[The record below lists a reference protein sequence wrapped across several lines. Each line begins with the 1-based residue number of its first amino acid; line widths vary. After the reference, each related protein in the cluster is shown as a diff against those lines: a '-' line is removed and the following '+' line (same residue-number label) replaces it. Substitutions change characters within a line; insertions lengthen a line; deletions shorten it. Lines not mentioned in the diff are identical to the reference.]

1 MMHHK
6 SLLLAL
12 LPVTLCLAPLA
23 GSQTKQDEKPASE
36 RDPFQPP
43 GVIPTRAGSSSLPAL
58 VLRGYVEDEKG
69 AKLALIEA
77 GPDSR
82 HIVGEG
88 ESFLV
93 RAGNSSVSVAVAE
106 MSGQNI
112 VLEVGPAKTRLELR

>member
-1 MMHHK
+1 MIHAR
-6 SLLLAL
+6 SLLAAL

-23 GSQTKQDEKPASE
+23 GSQTKQDEKPAAE

-43 GVIPTRAGSSSLPAL
+43 GVIPGRTGSSTLPGL

-69 AKLALIEA
+69 AKLALIESA
-77 GPDSR
+77 PDSS
-82 HIVGEG
+82 HIVAEG

-93 RAGNSSVSVAVAE
+93 RAGNNSVSVVVTE
-106 MSGQNI
+106 LSGQKV